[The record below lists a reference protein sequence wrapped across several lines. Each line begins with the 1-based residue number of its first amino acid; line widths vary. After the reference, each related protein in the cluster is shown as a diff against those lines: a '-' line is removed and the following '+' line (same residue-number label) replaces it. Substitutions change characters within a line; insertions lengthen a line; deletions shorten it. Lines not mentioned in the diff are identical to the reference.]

1 MIDVIIPAHRK
12 DVDTID
18 LCIEGIRKNVKNVNR
33 VIVVS
38 KEKLTDKAEFYNE
51 KDFPFSIED
60 VGNIV
65 GFHNKT
71 FNYYGGLIQTTAAL
85 VIPDLSRD
93 VLICDADTIF
103 LKETEFVT
111 EDDIALFNVSYDV
124 PKNVKNHP
132 YIEHLSKLIPGLTR
146 ETEYS
151 GICHHMLIQS
161 DILRD
166 LAKRVEEIH
175 NMPFWKA
182 DIYVT
187 RQEYNC
193 IPKPKPTHD
202 KLPLLFTTY
211 ELYFNYAI
219 KYFPERVAIRPQK
232 SILSYKGRMGVEG
245 EDLHNVGSRT
255 NLSGNVQIIPKEEEA
270 EYSFS
275 TFAEACRHISPRCE
289 ELGWDAV
296 TFQNHTRIGT
306 DEHKR
311 ECDREIH
318 EICKGS
324 KK

>member
-1 MIDVIIPAHRK
+1 MIDVVIPAHKK
-12 DVDTID
+12 DIDTLD

-33 VIVVS
+33 IIVVS
-38 KEKLTDKAEFYNE
+38 KEKLTDKAEFYCEE
-51 KDFPFSIED
+51 KFPFSVED

-65 GFHNKT
+65 GFHSKT
-71 FNYYGGLIQTTAAL
+71 FNYYGGLIQTTCAM

-93 VLICDADTIF
+93 VLVCDADTIF

-111 EDDIALFNVSYDV
+111 EGDTALFNVSYDV

-132 YIEHLSKLIPGLTR
+132 YIEHLTKLIPGLTR

-161 DILRD
+161 DILKHM
-166 LAKRVEEIH
+166 AEKVEQIH

-187 RQEYNC
+187 RQEYDC
-193 IPKPKPTHD
+193 LPKPKPTHD

-232 SILSYKGRMGVEG
+232 SILAYKGKMGVEG
-245 EDLHNVGSRT
+245 ENILNFPSRT
-255 NLSGNVQIIPKEEEA
+255 NLAGNVQIIPREEESK
-270 EYSFS
+270 YNFDSFTES
-275 TFAEACRHISPRCE
+275 CEFISKRCA

-296 TFQNHTRIGT
+296 TFQNHSRIGS

-311 ECDREIH
+311 LCKEEID
-318 EICKGS
+318 EIYRNSEG
-324 KK
+324 